1 MASTDSKLTKLEFL
15 PGFHKESTSYGEE
28 GKWFEGNRVRFRQ
41 GKPENLRGYKKHNSS
56 NFNIVYISRHSTMSN
71 HKS

>member
-41 GKPENLRGYKKHNSS
+41 GKP
-56 NFNIVYISRHSTMSN
+56 
-71 HKS
+71 